1 MYTIFSFLR
10 KLPYFCAKVYR
21 DMTENQNYL
30 YTINSP
36 EDLKQ
41 LPVHALPNLCQELR
55 EFIVKELSENPGHL
69 AASLGTVELT
79 VALHYTLNTPY
90 DRIVWDVGHQAYSH
104 KILTGRRDRFHTN
117 RKQGGLSGFPHPDE
131 SEYDTFTAGHAS
143 NSISAALGMA
153 IAAKRKN
160 ENRIVTAVIG
170 DGAMSGGLAYEGLNN
185 TVEYDNDL
193 LIIINDNN
201 LAIDKNVGGFH
212 RSMARI
218 TTSRHYNNLRWYV
231 YRLLKKM
238 GLMNDARKNRILRFG
253 KSLKKLF
260 SRSTTIFDGLDIR
273 YFGPVD
279 GHDVKNLVR
288 VLNTIKNMRGPK
300 ALHICTTKG
309 KGYEPAEKNATDYHA
324 PGKFDILTG
333 ERQHDSNDGSQPI
346 KFQDVFGHTLVELVA
361 QNDKIVAI
369 TPAMPSGCGLN
380 ILQNH
385 YPDRVYDVGIAEGH
399 AVTFSAGLAKEG
411 LIPFCNIYSS
421 FAQRAYDNIIHDI
434 AIARL
439 PVILCLDRAG
449 LVGEDGATHHG
460 AFDLAAL
467 RCIPNLTIAAPIDEV
482 ELRDMMYTAQLKAD
496 RPFVIRYPRG
506 KGYVVNWKKEMKEIA
521 LGKGVKMHEGTDIA
535 IACIGPITKTAVKIA
550 QELAQQPQAPSVAV
564 YNFRFVKPLDE
575 AFIEEI
581 GTKFNKLITIENAC
595 IKGGFGTAV
604 MEALQEKG
612 YQLQWKALG
621 LPDLFVEHANVK
633 QQHEACGIDENS
645 IRQSILE
652 F

>member
-1 MYTIFSFLR
+1 
-10 KLPYFCAKVYR
+10 
-21 DMTENQNYL
+21 MTENQNHL
-30 YTINSP
+30 YSIYSP
-36 EDLKQ
+36 EDLKKLSVSE
-41 LPVHALPNLCQELR
+41 LPELCQELR
-55 EFIVKELSENPGHL
+55 DFIVKSLSENPGHL

-79 VALHYTLNTPY
+79 VALHYSLNTPY

-104 KILTGRRDRFHTN
+104 KILTGRREQFHTN

-131 SEYDTFTAGHAS
+131 SPYDSFVAGHAS

-153 IAAKRKN
+153 IAAKRKD
-160 ENRIVTAVIG
+160 EKRVVTAVIG

-231 YRLLKKM
+231 YRQLKKM

-288 VLNTIKNMRGPK
+288 VLNTIKNMHGPK

-309 KGYEPAEKNATDYHA
+309 KGYEPAEKNATDFHA
-324 PGKFDILTG
+324 PGKFNIATG
-333 ERQHDSNDGSQPI
+333 ERQHDINDGSQPI
-346 KFQDVFGHTLVELVA
+346 KFQDVFGHTLVELAA

-380 ILQNH
+380 IMKEQF
-385 YPDRVYDVGIAEGH
+385 PDRVYDVGIAEGH

-411 LIPFCNIYSS
+411 LVPFCNIYSS

-439 PVILCLDRAG
+439 PVVLCLDRAG
-449 LVGEDGATHHG
+449 LVGEDGVTHQG
-460 AFDLAAL
+460 AFDIAAL
-467 RCIPNLTIAAPIDEV
+467 RCIPSLTIAAPIDEV

-521 LGKGVKMHEGTDIA
+521 IGKGVKLHEGKDIA
-535 IACIGPITKTAVKIA
+535 IASIGPITKTALSIA
-550 QELAQQPQAPSVAV
+550 EAFAKEEGMPSVAV

-575 AFIEEI
+575 ELIEEI
-581 GTKFNKLITIENAC
+581 GKNFKKIITIENAC
-595 IKGGFGTAV
+595 VKGGFGTAV

-612 YQLQWKALG
+612 YHLQWKAMG
-621 LPDLFVEHANVK
+621 LPDRFIEHANVA
-633 QQHEACGIDENS
+633 QQHTDCGIDEAS

>member
-1 MYTIFSFLR
+1 
-10 KLPYFCAKVYR
+10 
-21 DMTENQNYL
+21 MTENQNHL
-30 YTINSP
+30 YSIYSP
-36 EDLKQ
+36 EDLKKLSVSE
-41 LPVHALPNLCQELR
+41 LPELCQELR
-55 EFIVKELSENPGHL
+55 DFIVKSLSENPGHL

-79 VALHYTLNTPY
+79 VALHYSLNTPY

-104 KILTGRRDRFHTN
+104 KILTGRREQFHTN

-131 SEYDTFTAGHAS
+131 SPYDSFVAGHAS

-153 IAAKRKN
+153 IAAKRKD
-160 ENRIVTAVIG
+160 EKRVVTAVIG

-231 YRLLKKM
+231 YRQLKKM

-288 VLNTIKNMRGPK
+288 VLNTIKNMHGPK

-309 KGYEPAEKNATDYHA
+309 KGYEPAEKNATDFHA
-324 PGKFDILTG
+324 PGKFNIATG
-333 ERQHDSNDGSQPI
+333 ERQHDINDGSQPI
-346 KFQDVFGHTLVELVA
+346 KFQDVFGHTLVELAA
-361 QNDKIVAI
+361 QNDKIVTI

-380 ILQNH
+380 IMKEQF
-385 YPDRVYDVGIAEGH
+385 PDRVYDVGIAEGH

-411 LIPFCNIYSS
+411 LVPFCNIYSS

-439 PVILCLDRAG
+439 PVVLCLDRAG
-449 LVGEDGATHHG
+449 LVGEDGVTHQG
-460 AFDLAAL
+460 AFDIAAL

-521 LGKGVKMHEGTDIA
+521 IGKGVKLHEGKDIA
-535 IACIGPITKTAVKIA
+535 IASIGPITKTALSIA
-550 QELAQQPQAPSVAV
+550 EAFAKEEGMPSVAV

-575 AFIEEI
+575 ELIEEI
-581 GTKFNKLITIENAC
+581 GKNFKKIITIENAC
-595 IKGGFGTAV
+595 VKGGFGTAV

-612 YQLQWKALG
+612 YHLQWKAMG
-621 LPDLFVEHANVK
+621 LPDRFIEHANVA
-633 QQHEACGIDENS
+633 QQHTDCGIDEAS

>member
-1 MYTIFSFLR
+1 
-10 KLPYFCAKVYR
+10 
-21 DMTENQNYL
+21 MTENQNHL
-30 YTINSP
+30 YSIYSP
-36 EDLKQ
+36 EDLKKLSVSE
-41 LPVHALPNLCQELR
+41 LPELCQELR
-55 EFIVKELSENPGHL
+55 DFIVKSLSENPGHL

-79 VALHYTLNTPY
+79 VALHYSLNTPY
-90 DRIVWDVGHQAYSH
+90 DRIVWDVEHQAYSH
-104 KILTGRRDRFHTN
+104 KILTGRREQFHTN

-131 SEYDTFTAGHAS
+131 SPYDSFVAGHAS

-153 IAAKRKN
+153 IAAKRKD
-160 ENRIVTAVIG
+160 EKRVVTAVIG

-231 YRLLKKM
+231 YRQLKKM

-309 KGYEPAEKNATDYHA
+309 KGYEPAEKNATDFHA
-324 PGKFDILTG
+324 PGKFNIATG
-333 ERQHDSNDGSQPI
+333 ERQHDINDGSQPI
-346 KFQDVFGHTLVELVA
+346 KFQDVFGHTLVELAA

-380 ILQNH
+380 IMKEQF
-385 YPDRVYDVGIAEGH
+385 PDRVYDVGIAEGH

-411 LIPFCNIYSS
+411 LVPFCNIYSS

-439 PVILCLDRAG
+439 PVVLCLDRAG
-449 LVGEDGATHHG
+449 LVGEDGVTHQG
-460 AFDLAAL
+460 AFDIAAL

-521 LGKGVKMHEGTDIA
+521 IGKGVKLHEGKDIA
-535 IACIGPITKTAVKIA
+535 IASIGPITKTALSIA
-550 QELAQQPQAPSVAV
+550 EAFAKEEGMPSVAV

-575 AFIEEI
+575 DLIEEI
-581 GTKFNKLITIENAC
+581 GKNFKKIITIENAC
-595 IKGGFGTAV
+595 VKGGFGTAV

-612 YQLQWKALG
+612 YHLQWKAMG
-621 LPDLFVEHANVK
+621 LPDRFIEHANVA
-633 QQHEACGIDENS
+633 QQHTDCGIDEAS

>member
-1 MYTIFSFLR
+1 
-10 KLPYFCAKVYR
+10 
-21 DMTENQNYL
+21 MTENQNHL
-30 YTINSP
+30 YSIYSP
-36 EDLKQ
+36 EDLKKLSVSE
-41 LPVHALPNLCQELR
+41 LPELCQELR
-55 EFIVKELSENPGHL
+55 DFIVKSLSENPGHL

-79 VALHYTLNTPY
+79 VALHYSLNTPY

-104 KILTGRRDRFHTN
+104 KILTGRREQFHTN

-131 SEYDTFTAGHAS
+131 SPYDSFVAGHAS

-153 IAAKRKN
+153 IAAKRKD
-160 ENRIVTAVIG
+160 EKRVVTAVIG

-231 YRLLKKM
+231 YRQLKKM

-309 KGYEPAEKNATDYHA
+309 KGYEPAEKNATDFHA
-324 PGKFDILTG
+324 PGKFNIATG
-333 ERQHDSNDGSQPI
+333 ERQHDINDGSQPI
-346 KFQDVFGHTLVELVA
+346 KFQDVFGHTLVELA
-361 QNDKIVAI
+361 AKNDKIVAI

-380 ILQNH
+380 IMKEQFH
-385 YPDRVYDVGIAEGH
+385 DRVYDVGIAEGH

-439 PVILCLDRAG
+439 PVVLCLDRAG
-449 LVGEDGATHHG
+449 LVGEDGVTHQG
-460 AFDLAAL
+460 AFDIAAL

-521 LGKGVKMHEGTDIA
+521 IGKGVKLHEGKDIA
-535 IACIGPITKTAVKIA
+535 IASIGPITKTALSIA
-550 QELAQQPQAPSVAV
+550 EAFAKEEGMPSVAV

-575 AFIEEI
+575 ELIEEI
-581 GTKFNKLITIENAC
+581 GKNFKKIITIENAC
-595 IKGGFGTAV
+595 VKGGFGTAV

-612 YQLQWKALG
+612 YHLQWKAMG
-621 LPDLFVEHANVK
+621 LPDRFIEHANVA
-633 QQHEACGIDENS
+633 QQHTDCGIDEAS

>member
-1 MYTIFSFLR
+1 
-10 KLPYFCAKVYR
+10 
-21 DMTENQNYL
+21 MTENQNHL
-30 YTINSP
+30 YSIYSP
-36 EDLKQ
+36 EDLKKLSVSE
-41 LPVHALPNLCQELR
+41 LPELCQELR
-55 EFIVKELSENPGHL
+55 DFIVKSLSENPGHL

-79 VALHYTLNTPY
+79 VALHYSLNTPY

-104 KILTGRRDRFHTN
+104 KILTGRREQFHTN

-131 SEYDTFTAGHAS
+131 SPYDSFVAGHAS

-153 IAAKRKN
+153 IAAKRKD
-160 ENRIVTAVIG
+160 EKRVVTAVIG

-231 YRLLKKM
+231 YRQLKKM

-288 VLNTIKNMRGPK
+288 VLNTIKNMHGPK

-309 KGYEPAEKNATDYHA
+309 KGYEPAEKNATDFHA
-324 PGKFDILTG
+324 PGKFNIATG
-333 ERQHDSNDGSQPI
+333 ERQHDINDGSQPI
-346 KFQDVFGHTLVELVA
+346 KFQDVFGHTLVELAA

-369 TPAMPSGCGLN
+369 TPAMPSGCGLS
-380 ILQNH
+380 IMKEQF
-385 YPDRVYDVGIAEGH
+385 PDRVYDVGIAEGH

-439 PVILCLDRAG
+439 PVVLCLDRAG
-449 LVGEDGATHHG
+449 LVGEDGVTHQG
-460 AFDLAAL
+460 AFDIAAL
-467 RCIPNLTIAAPIDEV
+467 RCIPNLTIVAPIDEV

-521 LGKGVKMHEGTDIA
+521 IGKGVKLHEGKDIA
-535 IACIGPITKTAVKIA
+535 IASIGPITKTALSIA
-550 QELAQQPQAPSVAV
+550 EAFAKEEGMPSVAV

-575 AFIEEI
+575 ELIEEI
-581 GTKFNKLITIENAC
+581 GKNFKKIITIENAC
-595 IKGGFGTAV
+595 VKGGFGTAV

-612 YQLQWKALG
+612 YHLQWKAMG
-621 LPDLFVEHANVK
+621 LPDRFIEHANVA
-633 QQHEACGIDENS
+633 QQHTDCGIDEAS

>member
-1 MYTIFSFLR
+1 
-10 KLPYFCAKVYR
+10 
-21 DMTENQNYL
+21 MTENQNHL
-30 YTINSP
+30 YSIYSP
-36 EDLKQ
+36 ADLKKLSVSE
-41 LPVHALPNLCQELR
+41 LPELCQELR
-55 EFIVKELSENPGHL
+55 DFIVKSLSENPGHL

-79 VALHYTLNTPY
+79 VALHYSLNTPY

-104 KILTGRRDRFHTN
+104 KILTGRREQFHTN

-131 SEYDTFTAGHAS
+131 SPYDSFVAGHAS

-153 IAAKRKN
+153 IAAKRKD
-160 ENRIVTAVIG
+160 EKRVVTAVIG

-231 YRLLKKM
+231 YRQLKKM

-309 KGYEPAEKNATDYHA
+309 KGYEPAEKNATDFHA
-324 PGKFDILTG
+324 PGKFNIATG
-333 ERQHDSNDGSQPI
+333 ERQHDINDGSQPI
-346 KFQDVFGHTLVELVA
+346 KFQDVFGHTLVELAA

-380 ILQNH
+380 IMKEQF
-385 YPDRVYDVGIAEGH
+385 PDRVYDVGIAEGH

-411 LIPFCNIYSS
+411 LVPFCNIYSS

-439 PVILCLDRAG
+439 PVVLCLDRAG
-449 LVGEDGATHHG
+449 LVGEDGVTHQG
-460 AFDLAAL
+460 AFDIAAL
-467 RCIPNLTIAAPIDEV
+467 RCIPSLTIAAPIDEV

-521 LGKGVKMHEGTDIA
+521 IGKGVKLHEGKDIA
-535 IACIGPITKTAVKIA
+535 IASIGPITKTALSIA
-550 QELAQQPQAPSVAV
+550 EAFAKEEGMPSVAV

-575 AFIEEI
+575 DLIEEI
-581 GTKFNKLITIENAC
+581 GKNFKKIITIENAC
-595 IKGGFGTAV
+595 VKGGFGTAV

-612 YQLQWKALG
+612 YHLQWKAMG
-621 LPDLFVEHANVK
+621 LPDRFIEHANVA
-633 QQHEACGIDENS
+633 QQHTDCGIDEAS

>member
-1 MYTIFSFLR
+1 
-10 KLPYFCAKVYR
+10 
-21 DMTENQNYL
+21 MTENQNHL
-30 YTINSP
+30 YSIYSP
-36 EDLKQ
+36 EDLKKLSVSE
-41 LPVHALPNLCQELR
+41 LPELCQELR
-55 EFIVKELSENPGHL
+55 DFIVKSLSENPGHL

-79 VALHYTLNTPY
+79 VALHYSLNTPY

-104 KILTGRRDRFHTN
+104 KILTGRREQFHTN

-131 SEYDTFTAGHAS
+131 SPYDSFVAGHAS

-153 IAAKRKN
+153 IAAKRKD
-160 ENRIVTAVIG
+160 EKRVVTAVIG

-231 YRLLKKM
+231 YRQLKKM

-288 VLNTIKNMRGPK
+288 GLNTIKNMRGPK

-309 KGYEPAEKNATDYHA
+309 KGYEPAEKNATDFHA
-324 PGKFDILTG
+324 PGKFNIATG
-333 ERQHDSNDGSQPI
+333 ERQHDINDGSQPI
-346 KFQDVFGHTLVELVA
+346 KFQDVFGHTLVELA
-361 QNDKIVAI
+361 AKNDKIVAI

-380 ILQNH
+380 IMKEQF
-385 YPDRVYDVGIAEGH
+385 PDRVYDVGIAEGH

-439 PVILCLDRAG
+439 PVVLCLDRAG
-449 LVGEDGATHHG
+449 LVGEDGVTHQG
-460 AFDLAAL
+460 AFDIAAL

-521 LGKGVKMHEGTDIA
+521 IGKGVKLHEGKDIA
-535 IACIGPITKTAVKIA
+535 IASIGPITKTALSIA
-550 QELAQQPQAPSVAV
+550 EAFAKEEGMPSVAV

-575 AFIEEI
+575 ELIEEI
-581 GTKFNKLITIENAC
+581 GKNFKKIITIENAC
-595 IKGGFGTAV
+595 VKGGFGTAV

-612 YQLQWKALG
+612 YHLQWKAMG
-621 LPDLFVEHANVK
+621 LPDRFIEHANVA
-633 QQHEACGIDENS
+633 QQHTDCGIDEAS

>member
-1 MYTIFSFLR
+1 
-10 KLPYFCAKVYR
+10 
-21 DMTENQNYL
+21 MTENQNHL
-30 YTINSP
+30 YSIYSP
-36 EDLKQ
+36 EDLKKLSVSE
-41 LPVHALPNLCQELR
+41 LPELCQELR
-55 EFIVKELSENPGHL
+55 DFIVKSLSENPGHL

-79 VALHYTLNTPY
+79 VALHYSLNTPY

-104 KILTGRRDRFHTN
+104 KILTGRREQFHTN

-131 SEYDTFTAGHAS
+131 SPYDSFVAGHAS

-153 IAAKRKN
+153 IAAKRKD
-160 ENRIVTAVIG
+160 EKRVVTAVIG

-231 YRLLKKM
+231 YRQLKKM

-288 VLNTIKNMRGPK
+288 VLNTIKHMRGPK

-309 KGYEPAEKNATDYHA
+309 KGYEPAEKNATDFHA
-324 PGKFDILTG
+324 PGKFNIATG
-333 ERQHDSNDGSQPI
+333 ERQHDINDGSQPI
-346 KFQDVFGHTLVELVA
+346 KFQDVFGHTLVELA
-361 QNDKIVAI
+361 AKNDKIVAI

-380 ILQNH
+380 IMKEQF
-385 YPDRVYDVGIAEGH
+385 PDRVYDVGIAEGH

-411 LIPFCNIYSS
+411 LVPFCNIYSS

-439 PVILCLDRAG
+439 PVVLCLDRAG
-449 LVGEDGATHHG
+449 LVGEDGVTHQG
-460 AFDLAAL
+460 AFDIAAL

-521 LGKGVKMHEGTDIA
+521 IGKGVKLHEGKDIA
-535 IACIGPITKTAVKIA
+535 IASIGPITKTALSIA
-550 QELAQQPQAPSVAV
+550 EAFAKEEGMPSVAV

-575 AFIEEI
+575 ELIEEI
-581 GTKFNKLITIENAC
+581 GKNFKKIITIENAC
-595 IKGGFGTAV
+595 VKGGFGTAV

-612 YQLQWKALG
+612 YHLQWKAMG
-621 LPDLFVEHANVK
+621 LPDRFIEHANVA
-633 QQHEACGIDENS
+633 QQHTDCGIDEAS

>member
-1 MYTIFSFLR
+1 
-10 KLPYFCAKVYR
+10 
-21 DMTENQNYL
+21 MTENQNHL
-30 YTINSP
+30 YSIYSP
-36 EDLKQ
+36 EDLKKLSVSE
-41 LPVHALPNLCQELR
+41 LPELCQELR
-55 EFIVKELSENPGHL
+55 DFIVKSLSENPGHL

-79 VALHYTLNTPY
+79 VALHYSLNTPY

-104 KILTGRRDRFHTN
+104 KILTGRREQFHTN

-131 SEYDTFTAGHAS
+131 SPYDSFVAGHAS

-153 IAAKRKN
+153 IAAKRKD
-160 ENRIVTAVIG
+160 EKRVVTAVIG

-231 YRLLKKM
+231 YRQLKKM

-288 VLNTIKNMRGPK
+288 VLNTIKNMHGPK

-309 KGYEPAEKNATDYHA
+309 KGYEPAEKNATDFHA
-324 PGKFDILTG
+324 PGKFNIATG
-333 ERQHDSNDGSQPI
+333 ERQHDINDGSQPI
-346 KFQDVFGHTLVELVA
+346 KFQDVFGHTLVELA
-361 QNDKIVAI
+361 AKNDKIVAI

-380 ILQNH
+380 IMKEQF
-385 YPDRVYDVGIAEGH
+385 PDRVYDVGIAEGH

-439 PVILCLDRAG
+439 PVVLCLDRAG
-449 LVGEDGATHHG
+449 LVGEDGVTHQG
-460 AFDLAAL
+460 AFDIAAL

-521 LGKGVKMHEGTDIA
+521 IGKGVKLHEGKDIA
-535 IACIGPITKTAVKIA
+535 IASIGPITKTALSIA
-550 QELAQQPQAPSVAV
+550 EAFAKEEGMPSVAV

-575 AFIEEI
+575 ELIEEI
-581 GTKFNKLITIENAC
+581 GKNFKKIITIENAC
-595 IKGGFGTAV
+595 VKGGFGTAV

-612 YQLQWKALG
+612 YHLQWKAMG
-621 LPDLFVEHANVK
+621 LPDRFIEHANVA
-633 QQHEACGIDENS
+633 QQHTDCGIDEAS

>member
-1 MYTIFSFLR
+1 
-10 KLPYFCAKVYR
+10 
-21 DMTENQNYL
+21 MTENQNHL
-30 YTINSP
+30 YSIYSP
-36 EDLKQ
+36 EDLKKLSVSE
-41 LPVHALPNLCQELR
+41 LPELCQELR
-55 EFIVKELSENPGHL
+55 DFIVKSLSENPGHL

-79 VALHYTLNTPY
+79 VALHYSLNTPY

-104 KILTGRRDRFHTN
+104 KILTGRREQFHTN

-131 SEYDTFTAGHAS
+131 SPYDSFVAGHAS

-153 IAAKRKN
+153 IAAKRKD
-160 ENRIVTAVIG
+160 EKRVVTAVIG

-231 YRLLKKM
+231 YRQLKKM

-288 VLNTIKNMRGPK
+288 VLNTIKNMHGPK

-309 KGYEPAEKNATDYHA
+309 KGYEPAEKNATDFHA
-324 PGKFDILTG
+324 PGKFNIATG
-333 ERQHDSNDGSQPI
+333 ERQHDINDGSQPI
-346 KFQDVFGHTLVELVA
+346 KFQDVFGHTLVELA
-361 QNDKIVAI
+361 AKNDKIVAI

-380 ILQNH
+380 IMKEQF
-385 YPDRVYDVGIAEGH
+385 PDRVYDVGIAEGH

-411 LIPFCNIYSS
+411 LVPFCNIYSS

-439 PVILCLDRAG
+439 PVVLCLDRAG
-449 LVGEDGATHHG
+449 LVGEDGVTHQG
-460 AFDLAAL
+460 AFDIAAL

-521 LGKGVKMHEGTDIA
+521 IGKGVKLHEGKDIA
-535 IACIGPITKTAVKIA
+535 IASIGPITKTALSIA
-550 QELAQQPQAPSVAV
+550 EAFAKEEGMPSVAV

-575 AFIEEI
+575 ELIEEI
-581 GTKFNKLITIENAC
+581 GKNFKKIITIENAC
-595 IKGGFGTAV
+595 VKGGFGTAV

-612 YQLQWKALG
+612 YHLQWKAMG
-621 LPDLFVEHANVK
+621 LPDRFIEHANVA
-633 QQHEACGIDENS
+633 QQHTDCGIDEAS

>member
-1 MYTIFSFLR
+1 
-10 KLPYFCAKVYR
+10 
-21 DMTENQNYL
+21 MTENQNHL
-30 YTINSP
+30 YSIYSP
-36 EDLKQ
+36 EDLKKLSVSE
-41 LPVHALPNLCQELR
+41 LPELCQELR
-55 EFIVKELSENPGHL
+55 DFIVKSLSENPGHL

-79 VALHYTLNTPY
+79 VALHYSLNTPY

-104 KILTGRRDRFHTN
+104 KILTGRREQFHTN

-131 SEYDTFTAGHAS
+131 SPYDSFVAGHAS

-153 IAAKRKN
+153 IAAKRKD
-160 ENRIVTAVIG
+160 EKRVVTAVIG

-231 YRLLKKM
+231 YRQLKKM

-288 VLNTIKNMRGPK
+288 VLNTIKNMHGPK

-309 KGYEPAEKNATDYHA
+309 KGYEPAEKNATDFHA
-324 PGKFDILTG
+324 PGKFNIATG
-333 ERQHDSNDGSQPI
+333 ERQHDINDGSQPI
-346 KFQDVFGHTLVELVA
+346 KFQDVFGHTLVELA
-361 QNDKIVAI
+361 AKNDQIVAI

-380 ILQNH
+380 IMKEQF
-385 YPDRVYDVGIAEGH
+385 PDRVYDVGIAEGH

-411 LIPFCNIYSS
+411 LVPFCNIYSS

-439 PVILCLDRAG
+439 PVVLCLDRAG
-449 LVGEDGATHHG
+449 LVGEDGVTHQG
-460 AFDLAAL
+460 AFDIAAL

-521 LGKGVKMHEGTDIA
+521 IGKGVKLHEGKDIA
-535 IACIGPITKTAVKIA
+535 IASIGPITKTALSIA
-550 QELAQQPQAPSVAV
+550 EAFAKEEGMPSVAV

-575 AFIEEI
+575 ELIEEI
-581 GTKFNKLITIENAC
+581 GKNFKKIITIENAC
-595 IKGGFGTAV
+595 VKGGFGTAV

-612 YQLQWKALG
+612 YHLQWKAMG
-621 LPDLFVEHANVK
+621 LPDRFIEHANVA
-633 QQHEACGIDENS
+633 QQHTDCGIDEAS

>member
-1 MYTIFSFLR
+1 
-10 KLPYFCAKVYR
+10 
-21 DMTENQNYL
+21 MTENQNHL
-30 YTINSP
+30 YSIYSP
-36 EDLKQ
+36 EDLKKLSVSE
-41 LPVHALPNLCQELR
+41 LPELCQELR
-55 EFIVKELSENPGHL
+55 DFIVKSLSENPGHL

-79 VALHYTLNTPY
+79 VALHYSLNTPY

-104 KILTGRRDRFHTN
+104 KILTGRREQFHTN

-131 SEYDTFTAGHAS
+131 SPYDSFVAGHAS

-153 IAAKRKN
+153 IAAKRKD
-160 ENRIVTAVIG
+160 EKRVVTAVIG

-231 YRLLKKM
+231 YRQLKKM

-309 KGYEPAEKNATDYHA
+309 KGYEPAEKNATDFHA
-324 PGKFDILTG
+324 PGKFNIATG
-333 ERQHDSNDGSQPI
+333 ERQHDINDGSQPI
-346 KFQDVFGHTLVELVA
+346 KFQDVFGHTLVELAA

-380 ILQNH
+380 IMKEQF
-385 YPDRVYDVGIAEGH
+385 PDRVYDVGMAECH

-411 LIPFCNIYSS
+411 LVPFCNIYSS

-439 PVILCLDRAG
+439 PVVLCLDRAG
-449 LVGEDGATHHG
+449 LVGEDGVTHQG
-460 AFDLAAL
+460 AFDIAAL

-521 LGKGVKMHEGTDIA
+521 IGKGVKLHEGKDIA
-535 IACIGPITKTAVKIA
+535 IASIGPITKTALSIA
-550 QELAQQPQAPSVAV
+550 EAFAKEEGMPSVAV

-575 AFIEEI
+575 DLIEEI
-581 GTKFNKLITIENAC
+581 GKNFKKIITIENAC
-595 IKGGFGTAV
+595 VKGGFGTAV

-612 YQLQWKALG
+612 YHLQWKAMG
-621 LPDLFVEHANVK
+621 LPDRFIEHANVA
-633 QQHEACGIDENS
+633 QQHTDCGIDEAS